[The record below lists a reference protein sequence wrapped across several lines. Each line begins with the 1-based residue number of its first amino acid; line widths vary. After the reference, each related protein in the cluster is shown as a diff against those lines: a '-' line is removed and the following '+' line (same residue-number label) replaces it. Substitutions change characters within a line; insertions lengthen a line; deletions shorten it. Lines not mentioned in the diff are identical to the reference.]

1 MEQLEQAKRLII
13 ENKLSD
19 AFLILQQLVK
29 EYPNDD
35 DIRLEL
41 GKIHYING
49 NYSEAKKNLELIK
62 DRSNYQITLLLV
74 KTYKFLKEPFPSL
87 DILKKLVEE
96 YPQEDDIKLE
106 LGKVY
111 YLSGDYI
118 KAKEN
123 LEALKNKKDY
133 QVDFLLAKT
142 YKSLENSFSSL
153 KILLK
158 IYRLSENKNH
168 EVEDVI
174 LDVLASKFTSDSI
187 ILCIKFLLKNN
198 IKNNSLID
206 YFNLF
211 VRNTER
217 KTIDIELFNFSK
229 KKYLNYKKQIIKL
242 IKLFDKYT
250 DKSEYKRIKNI
261 LLNEHEI
268 LERKTILESYPRKI
282 EFNLTNKCNLS
293 CIMCTEE
300 SHSCDFFAPDKL
312 IDELIDIMPY
322 LQNLTLRG
330 GEVFLHKRLFEILEK
345 SRKNELFVEII
356 TNGLLLN
363 SSIINKI
370 IQLNELLTLT
380 FSIDSL
386 DKNKYEFIR
395 RGGKFDKL
403 MENISLLNKIR
414 KNNKFKGK
422 IGINMVVMSINYR
435 EIEDIIEFAGKND
448 FSIVQLIPVQDTEE
462 YSLDNKMLKFINR
475 KLYLFEQIAQKYN
488 ILIVNKIPAPLL
500 NKKGKYVSKKKR
512 INKYKN
518 KYENKYKYKFNIN
531 KKNSFVLLKIYF
543 MKLLCVTD
551 FCFYKILRLK
561 RFMII
566 KLRRKLIRPVKRK
579 IKKKQILYKI
589 NKYIS
594 DSLKKI
600 EFIRMRSK
608 IKKVQ
613 QLFCE
618 KPYSSML
625 VDIYNNAEMCPS
637 CLCDK
642 RYLDTDNNLKNVD
655 NSILLSWNSSSFQY
669 YRKCMACYNELKV
682 CSKRCLYNNLL
693 TK

>member
-1 MEQLEQAKRLII
+1 MDIIMEQLELAKKLII
-13 ENKLSD
+13 ENKLSE

-35 DIRLEL
+35 GVRLEI

-49 NYSEAKKNLELIK
+49 NYSEAKRNLELIK
-62 DRSNYQITLLLV
+62 DRSNYQITLLLI

-96 YPQEDDIKLE
+96 YPQEDDVRLE

-111 YLSGDYI
+111 YLNGDYI

-123 LEALKNKKDY
+123 LETLKNKKDY

-142 YKSLENSFSSL
+142 YKSLGNSFSSL

-158 IYRLSENKNH
+158 LYRLSGNKNH

-174 LDVLASKFTSDSI
+174 LDVLASKFTSNSVV
-187 ILCIKFLLKNN
+187 LCIKFLLKNN
-198 IKNNSLID
+198 IKNKCLVD
-206 YFNLF
+206 FFYLF
-211 VRNTER
+211 VRKTER
-217 KTIDIELFNFSK
+217 KTIDVELSNLSK
-229 KKYLNYKKQIIKL
+229 IKYLNYKKEIIKL

-250 DKSEYKRIKNI
+250 DKTEYKRIKNI
-261 LLNEHEI
+261 LLNEYEM
-268 LERKTILESYPRKI
+268 LERKTILKSYPRKI

-293 CIMCTEE
+293 CIMCTKE

-322 LQNLTLRG
+322 LQSLTLRG
-330 GEVFLHKRLFEILEK
+330 GEVFLHSRLFEILEK
-345 SRKNELFVEII
+345 SKKNELFVEII

-363 SSIINKI
+363 DSIINKI
-370 IQLNELLTLT
+370 MQLNEFLTLT

-403 MENISLLNKIR
+403 MENISLFNEKR
-414 KNNKFKGK
+414 KNNGFKGK
-422 IGINMVVMSINYR
+422 ININMVVMSINYK
-435 EIEDIIEFAGKND
+435 EIEDIIEFAGKN
-448 FSIVQLIPVQDTEE
+448 SLSVVQLIPVQDNEE
-462 YSLDNKMLKFINR
+462 YSLDNEKLEFINK

-488 ILIVNKIPAPLL
+488 ILIINKIPYSLL
-500 NKKGKYVSKKKR
+500 NKKEKGVVKKNR
-512 INKYKN
+512 INKRKCKN
-518 KYENKYKYKFNIN
+518 EYEIDIN
-531 KKNSFVLLKIYF
+531 KMNFFNLLKSYF
-543 MKLLCVTD
+543 IKLFDVTTY
-551 FCFYKILRLK
+551 FCFYIKRFISVKLK
-561 RFMII
+561 RKFIN
-566 KLRRKLIRPVKRK
+566 PVKRK
-579 IKKKQILYKI
+579 INKNLNLYKI

-594 DSLKKI
+594 DLLKKI
-600 EFIRMRSK
+600 EFIKESRKR
-608 IKKVQ
+608 KKVQ

-625 VDIYNNAEMCPS
+625 VDIYDNAEMCPS
-637 CLCDK
+637 CLCNK
-642 RYLDTDNNLKNVD
+642 KYLDPDDDLTNAD
-655 NSILLSWNSSSFQY
+655 NSILLSWNRPSFQY
-669 YRKCMACYNELKV
+669 YRKCMSCYNELKI